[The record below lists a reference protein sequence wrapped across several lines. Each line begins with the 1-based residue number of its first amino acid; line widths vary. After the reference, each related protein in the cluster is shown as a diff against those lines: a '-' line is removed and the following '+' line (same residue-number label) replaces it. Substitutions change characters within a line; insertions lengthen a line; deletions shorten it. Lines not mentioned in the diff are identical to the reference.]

1 VTRSVDV
8 CARIARF
15 FFDTRPGTS
24 ETRSVARHALVSFG
38 AVAAVVARLAAP
50 AHADVLTATDLAAAF
65 EPVAPCPAPAPGVSE
80 AALDEHVQAGRHWRL
95 DTARGAIHVWTPA
108 GYDAATAAT
117 VVFVHGY
124 WVDVDE
130 AWTSYRLAEQF
141 ALSGINAMFIAPEA
155 PSAKW
160 KPIAWPSLA
169 ALVRTVADEV
179 DVAMPA
185 LRLVAVGH
193 SGAYRTL
200 ALWLANRTLDTVVL
214 LDALYAE
221 DGLLPWMRAS
231 KQHRL
236 VNIVYETGRLS
247 DYLHRHLAG
256 TKRVAGLPLD
266 GLPEARIV
274 YVRTDVGHWQ
284 LVTDGVA
291 LPLALRAIAVPAVAS
306 APTDLPLGLPPR
318 CDPDAE
324 PPQAEEPD
332 DSIGSGMPA
341 MARMP

>member
-1 VTRSVDV
+1 L
-8 CARIARF
+8 
-15 FFDTRPGTS
+15 
-24 ETRSVARHALVSFG
+24 ALASFG
-38 AVAAVVARLAAP
+38 AVAAVVAQLASP
-50 AHADVLTATDLAAAF
+50 AHADVHTATELAVSS
-65 EPVAPCPAPAPGVSE
+65 EPISPCHATEAGTPAPRPPD
-80 AALDEHVQAGRHWRL
+80 AALEERVQAGRHWRL
-95 DTARGAIHVWTPA
+95 DTAHGAIHVWTPA
-108 GYDAATAAT
+108 GYDAPTAAT

-130 AWTSYRLAEQF
+130 AWTSYRLAQQF

-160 KPIAWPSLA
+160 QSIAWPSLT

-221 DGLLPWMRAS
+221 YGLLPWMRAS
-231 KQHRL
+231 RQHRL
-236 VNIVYETGRLS
+236 INIVYETGRFS
-247 DYLHRHLAG
+247 DTLHRRLPS
-256 TKRVAGLPLD
+256 TKRVSGLPMD
-266 GLPEARIV
+266 GLPDAHIV

-291 LPLALRAIAVPAVAS
+291 LPLALRGIAVPLVAS
-306 APTDLPLGLPPR
+306 APVDLPLGLPPR
-318 CDPDAE
+318 CEPEAE
-324 PPQAEEPD
+324 PPQDVEPA
-332 DSIGSGMPA
+332 DSAHGDP
-341 MARMP
+341 